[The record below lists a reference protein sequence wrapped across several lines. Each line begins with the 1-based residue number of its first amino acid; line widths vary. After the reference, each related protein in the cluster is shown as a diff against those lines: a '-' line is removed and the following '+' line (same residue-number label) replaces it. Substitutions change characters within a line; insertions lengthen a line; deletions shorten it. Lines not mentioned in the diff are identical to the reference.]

1 MIANYKDK
9 RISTII
15 KLEIE
20 LTEALFNSHKAADN
34 DKFAKTRIKL
44 KKLREELGIK
54 ENRQIRYE

>member
-1 MIANYKDK
+1 MIINYKDK

-20 LTEALFNSHKAADN
+20 MTNALINGHKAAD
-34 DKFAKTRIKL
+34 DDRFAKTRIKL

-54 ENRQIRYE
+54 ENRQIN

>member
-1 MIANYKDK
+1 MIVNYKDK

-20 LTEALFNSHKAADN
+20 MTEALINGHKAADN
-34 DKFAKTRIKL
+34 DRFAKARIKL

-54 ENRQIRYE
+54 ENRQIN

>member
-1 MIANYKDK
+1 MIKNFKDK

-20 LTEALFNSHKAADN
+20 MTNALINGHKAAD
-34 DKFAKTRIKL
+34 DDRFAKTRIKL

-54 ENRQIRYE
+54 ENRQIN

>member
-1 MIANYKDK
+1 MITNYKDK

-34 DKFAKTRIKL
+34 DRFAKTRIKL
-44 KKLREELGIK
+44 KKLRDELGIK
-54 ENRQIRYE
+54 EYRQLN

>member
-1 MIANYKDK
+1 MIKNFKDK

-15 KLEIE
+15 KLELE
-20 LTEALFNSHKAADN
+20 LTEALINGHKATDN

-54 ENRQIRYE
+54 ENRQIT

>member
-1 MIANYKDK
+1 MIKSFKDK

-20 LTEALFNSHKAADN
+20 MTNALINGHKAAD
-34 DKFAKTRIKL
+34 DDRFAKTRIKL

-54 ENRQIRYE
+54 ENRQIN

>member
-1 MIANYKDK
+1 MIKNLKDK

-20 LTEALFNSHKAADN
+20 MTNALINGHKAAD
-34 DKFAKTRIKL
+34 DDRFAKTRIKL

-54 ENRQIRYE
+54 ENRQIN

>member
-1 MIANYKDK
+1 MNNEK
-9 RISTII
+9 RISIII

-20 LTEALFNSHKAADN
+20 MTEALFIGHKAAEN

-54 ENRQIRYE
+54 ENRQID